1 MASSPSADCDRAEE
15 INAMRLAIILAAI
28 LLATS
33 VWALAYKTE
42 TMQELIARADAARI
56 EDRPAL
62 YTEIAERQLKSAD
75 ELYTAGKVDDAQA
88 ALKDVVT
95 YSEKAH
101 DASIQSG
108 KRLKNTEID
117 FRKMAAKLRD
127 IKRSLN
133 FDDQAPVQAA
143 ADRLESLR
151 TDLLS
156 HMFSKGK

>member
-1 MASSPSADCDRAEE
+1 
-15 INAMRLAIILAAI
+15 MRPQITIAAV

-33 VWALAYKTE
+33 LLALASKQE
-42 TMQELIARADAARI
+42 TLQELMARAESARV

-62 YTEIAERQLKSAD
+62 CVEIAERQLKSAD
-75 ELYTAGKVDDAQA
+75 ELYTAGKVDDART

-101 DASIQSG
+101 DAAIQSG
-108 KRLKNTEID
+108 KRVKNTEID

-133 FDDQAPVQAA
+133 FDDQAPLQAA

-156 HMFSKGK
+156 HMFGKGK

>member
-1 MASSPSADCDRAEE
+1 MAGSASVDCDRAEKV
-15 INAMRLAIILAAI
+15 NAMRVHTTIAAV
-28 LLATS
+28 LLATTLL
-33 VWALAYKTE
+33 AFAYKTE
-42 TMQELIARADAARI
+42 SLQDLIARAASARV

-62 YTEIAERQLKSAD
+62 CVEIAERQLKSAD
-75 ELYTAGKVDDAQA
+75 ELYTAGKVDDARSA
-88 ALKDVVT
+88 VHDVVT

-101 DASIQSG
+101 DAAIQSG
-108 KRLKNTEID
+108 KRVKNTEIE

-133 FDDQAPVQAA
+133 FDDQAPVETA

-156 HMFSKGK
+156 HMFGKGK

>member
-1 MASSPSADCDRAEE
+1 M
-15 INAMRLAIILAAI
+15 NVMRLAIIMAAV
-28 LLATS
+28 LLANTF
-33 VWALAYKTE
+33 LLFAYKTE
-42 TMQELIARADAARI
+42 TLQELIARQEAARV

-62 YTEIAERQLKSAD
+62 CTEIAERQLKSAD
-75 ELYTAGKVDDAQA
+75 ELYTAGKVEDAQT

-101 DASIQSG
+101 DAAIQSG
-108 KRLKNTEID
+108 KKLKNTEID

-133 FDDQAPVQAA
+133 FDDQPPVQTA

-156 HMFSKGK
+156 HMFKGK

>member
-1 MASSPSADCDRAEE
+1 MS
-15 INAMRLAIILAAI
+15 AMRLQIRIVAV

-33 VWALAYKTE
+33 FLAFGYKTE
-42 TMQELIARADAARI
+42 TLQELIAREEAAKV

-62 YTEIAERQLKSAD
+62 CAEIAERQLKAAD
-75 ELYTAGKVDDAQA
+75 ELFTAGKVEEAQA
-88 ALKDVVT
+88 AVKDIVT

-101 DASIQSG
+101 DAAIQSG
-108 KRLKNTEID
+108 KKLKNTEID

-156 HMFSKGK
+156 HMFGKGK

>member
-1 MASSPSADCDRAEE
+1 MNSIRFR
-15 INAMRLAIILAAI
+15 ILTIGTLLAASF
-28 LLATS
+28 L
-33 VWALAYKTE
+33 ALAFK
-42 TMQELIARADAARI
+42 QESLQEMIARADAARM

-62 YTEIAERQLKSAD
+62 YVEICERQLKAAD
-75 ELYTAGKVDDAQA
+75 ELYTNGKVEDAQT

-101 DASIQSG
+101 DAAIESG
-108 KRLKNTEID
+108 KKLKNTEID

-156 HMFSKGK
+156 HMFGKGK

>member
-1 MASSPSADCDRAEE
+1 
-15 INAMRLAIILAAI
+15 MRFQTTIAAI
-28 LLATS
+28 LLSTS
-33 VWALAYKTE
+33 VLAAAYKTE
-42 TMQELIARADAARI
+42 TLQELMARAQSARV
-56 EDRPAL
+56 EDLPAL
-62 YTEIAERQLKSAD
+62 CVEIAERQLKSAD
-75 ELYTAGKVDDAQA
+75 DLYTAGKVDDAQT

-101 DASIQSG
+101 DAAMQSG
-108 KRLKNTEID
+108 KKVKNTEIA

-133 FDDQAPVQAA
+133 FDDQASVQAA